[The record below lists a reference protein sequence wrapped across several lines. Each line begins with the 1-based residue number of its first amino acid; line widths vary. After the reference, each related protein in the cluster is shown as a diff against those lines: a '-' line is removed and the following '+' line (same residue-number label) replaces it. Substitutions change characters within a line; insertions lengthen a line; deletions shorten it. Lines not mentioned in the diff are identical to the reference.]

1 MCLDL
6 NCTNSRL
13 AVGHRGGSFS
23 CWKARA
29 DASGKVEDLVIEA
42 KHSARKLDSSV
53 IKFSPDGNF
62 LAVGFHECVIDVYER
77 PSQLN
82 SPPLPGFLLPRVFNC
97 SHAAMTP
104 RSQLPC
110 HPPAPPPP

>member
-1 MCLDL
+1 MEPIVCLDL

-62 LAVGFHECVIDVYER
+62 LAVGFHECVIDV
-77 PSQLN
+77 
-82 SPPLPGFLLPRVFNC
+82 
-97 SHAAMTP
+97 
-104 RSQLPC
+104 
-110 HPPAPPPP
+110 